1 MKKCLCAMFIALC
14 FLCGFNVIAQTS
26 QETKPTN
33 QDKKPP
39 ANLQDYVGRYEADP
53 SVVENFII
61 DVFVEKDGLWIK
73 PSHTPKRKLTAKSVD
88 TFVLM
93 GTEMPHKFNRD
104 AKGLVQSL
112 TIEGAATPNGQSVTA
127 KKLVLP
133 QPSLKGNTVFRLK
146 GHADARVV
154 AVAGSFNEWNQSQRL
169 CGKEGDEW
177 VCRIDLE
184 PGKYTYKFI
193 IDGDWI
199 LDPDNPTT
207 EDDERGITNS
217 VLVVK

>member
-1 MKKCLCAMFIALC
+1 MIKRLRALVIPISFLFCFTCLAISVGAKT
-14 FLCGFNVIAQTS
+14 IS
-26 QETKPTN
+26 
-33 QDKKPP
+33 QDKKPTV
-39 ANLQDYVGRYEADP
+39 NLQDYVGRYEADP

-61 DVFVEKDGLWIK
+61 DVFVEKDELWIK